1 MIRDR
6 IVVGMK
12 KVKLSER
19 LQLDEN
25 LTLNRAAQMVRQ
37 TEQVKQQQ
45 KELRGGLQD
54 SSIEA
59 IQRRYLRTKQLHKL
73 QKHLPSLPQHQDLKR
88 MFAQDVGISGK
99 GPPLGRFFCTAS
111 EAICYK
117 CNKGNKNV

>member
-6 IVVGMK
+6 IIIGIK

-19 LQLDEN
+19 LQLDGN
-25 LTLNRAAQMVRQ
+25 LTLNRAAQMVRE

-59 IQRRYLRTKQLHKL
+59 IQRRY
-73 QKHLPSLPQHQDLKR
+73 
-88 MFAQDVGISGK
+88 V
-99 GPPLGRFFCTAS
+99 
-111 EAICYK
+111 
-117 CNKGNKNV
+117 

>member
-6 IVVGMK
+6 IVVGIK

-19 LQLDEN
+19 QQLDEN

-45 KELRGGLQD
+45 EELRGGLQD

-73 QKHLPSLPQHQDLKR
+73 QKHLPRPTPTPRS
-88 MFAQDVGISGK
+88 
-99 GPPLGRFFCTAS
+99 
-111 EAICYK
+111 
-117 CNKGNKNV
+117 